1 MRSMWI
7 AIALGCAAAGAAE
20 AQSSIGVT
28 AVVVEPVTVEPLSV
42 EVGLTEAGQLSV
54 REEQGRAQR
63 GTRLLRRTYIRV
75 SGEAADATNPGGAH
89 GVPLRARDQ
98 VVVERTGRLVITR
111 VIAANS

>member
-28 AVVVEPVTVEPLSV
+28 AVVVEPVTVE
-42 EVGLTEAGQLSV
+42 LTEAGQLSV
-54 REEQGRAQR
+54 RQEQGRAQR